1 MAEASWN
8 RFSSLLGTKRNWCD
22 CTVPATSRQTCFT
35 WQDRYSAVFG
45 TRLFHSPHDP
55 IHPGKIWLVPTFA
68 IEERRIGSGRKDTSG
83 HTLRRYR
90 QKTRMVV
97 FRISILAFRSN
108 DMQLR
113 FPESNTVGE
122 WLQFL
127 SSLSTPVIA
136 VVAVLHVLFFLFLRI
151 WCARDTRAIAS
162 VLDDFTRGLRHRS
175 VLDRSMPLTT
185 QIDAFVQDVNEVL
198 ADPTRSEDRATCLQ
212 RLKILDEKRR
222 YFESLSFETLV
233 HSARTMIEAYPLS
246 GVLGTV
252 LAIGSALQADA
263 AAKSA
268 ASVNLVM
275 ERFGDSI
282 WSTFTGLF
290 AAIVL
295 MFINSLL
302 EVRFARLT
310 DSRTHVRDM
319 VARAKRELAMA
330 GTPRAEISA

>member
-1 MAEASWN
+1 
-8 RFSSLLGTKRNWCD
+8 
-22 CTVPATSRQTCFT
+22 
-35 WQDRYSAVFG
+35 
-45 TRLFHSPHDP
+45 
-55 IHPGKIWLVPTFA
+55 
-68 IEERRIGSGRKDTSG
+68 
-83 HTLRRYR
+83 
-90 QKTRMVV
+90 
-97 FRISILAFRSN
+97 
-108 DMQLR
+108 MQLQ
-113 FPESNTVGE
+113 FPQSNNVGE

-136 VVAVLHVLFFLFLRI
+136 LLAVAHVLFFFFLRL

-198 ADPTRSEDRATCLQ
+198 SDPTRTNDRAVCLQ
-212 RLKILDEKRR
+212 RLQILDEKRR
-222 YFESLSFETLV
+222 YFESLTFETLV

-263 AAKSA
+263 TQKSA

-295 MFINSLL
+295 MFLNSLM
-302 EVRFARLT
+302 EVRFQRLT
-310 DSRTHVRDM
+310 DARAHVRDM
-319 VARAKRELAMA
+319 VARAKRELAIA
-330 GTPRAEISA
+330 GQSKSGASE